1 MERAIW
7 IRNDND
13 IVEAIGQVLLRVQT
27 ENVNSIYLSNGQF
40 GDTIDVRQINK
51 DQLIET
57 LAKWSLAYTMYYVEV
72 ENSWTRSVLFAFT
85 ESKDGTTNI
94 TWEVI
99 DQIVNVVSTWRRRRQ
114 KMGIV
119 FTKPWCSGIML

>member
-7 IRNDND
+7 IHDD
-13 IVEAIGQVLLRVQT
+13 YELVEAIGQVLLLVQT
-27 ENVNSIYLSNGQF
+27 EDVHSIYLSNGQF
-40 GDTIDVRQINK
+40 GDTLDVKQINK

-72 ENSWTRSVLFAFT
+72 ENSWTRSVLFSLT
-85 ESKDGTTNI
+85 ESKDGNTNI
-94 TWEVI
+94 TWDIIE
-99 DQIVNVVSTWRRRRQ
+99 QIVDVVTIWRKRRE

-119 FTKPWCSGIML
+119 FTMKW

>member
-7 IRNDND
+7 IHHDSD
-13 IVEAIGQVLLRVQT
+13 LVEAIGQVLLRVQT
-27 ENVNSIYLSNGQF
+27 EDVHSIYLSNSRF
-40 GDTIDVRQINK
+40 GDTLDVKQINK

-57 LAKWSLAYTMYYVEV
+57 LAKWSLAYTMQYVEV
-72 ENSWTRSVLFAFT
+72 EQPWTRSVLFAFA

-94 TWEVI
+94 TWDIIE
-99 DQIVNVVSTWRRRRQ
+99 QIVDVASIWRKQRE

-119 FTKPWCSGIML
+119 FTKPW

>member
-7 IRNDND
+7 IHHDND
-13 IVEAIGQVLLRVQT
+13 LVEAIGQVLLRVQT
-27 ENVNSIYLSNGQF
+27 EDVHSIYLSNGRF
-40 GDTIDVRQINK
+40 DNLLDVRQTNK

-57 LAKWSLAYTMYYVEV
+57 LAKWSLAYTMQYVEV
-72 ENSWTRSVLFAFT
+72 EQPWTRNVLFALT
-85 ESKDGTTNI
+85 ESKDGSTNI

-99 DQIVNVVSTWRRRRQ
+99 EQIVDVASIWRRQRE

-119 FTKPWCSGIML
+119 FPKPW